1 MAAGLLKSG
10 VQHETSVAHR
20 LINEMHA
27 IGVKPHFQDE
37 LSTHPWNM
45 TDDAARKW
53 VEDLRNVGCS
63 KNPSIVAVA
72 KHAHIYILSSNVA
85 LFPSRC
91 LSSLGFPPFHSH
103 HYIIIFT
110 RQGLFLFISQRLIGC
125 QNSRSLPAHSLLQK
139 IPRVHSEMHFKEP
152 RRVSVLI
159 LPSCSHK

>member
-1 MAAGLLKSG
+1 VYGALAADALGPLFKYYDEWPMAAGLLKSG

-72 KHAHIYILSSNVA
+72 KHAHIYILPSYVA
-85 LFPSRC
+85 PFPSQS
-91 LSSLGFPPFHSH
+91 LSSLGCPPFHSH
-103 HYIIIFT
+103 DYIIISSKT
-110 RQGLFLFISQRLIGC
+110 KLIFVYFSTP
-125 QNSRSLPAHSLLQK
+125 N
-139 IPRVHSEMHFKEP
+139 
-152 RRVSVLI
+152 RVSGFKVT
-159 LPSCSHK
+159 SST